1 MKTFPIRNFD
11 KGVINNIEQQ
21 SIPDGAASDSRNW
34 LTLGDRIE
42 LSGGY
47 DIIGTENTGTGRISG
62 LKVSTRADGTKQIF
76 RTRGKKLEYY
86 SLTTLDWVEIGSDQ
100 LGTAAD
106 GEDISFTEYI
116 TVAGNQTWL
125 SSPNSSLYKIMT
137 ANPGSITDEYNASK
151 NYKGFIKAVLNWIY
165 LWNTKTDKTGIYR
178 SYIDAQ
184 IFTTVAAENV
194 GTGTGAQLTF
204 TDTLVFKAGGARRTC
219 FGIAVTDG
227 TETFTDNFSGVLTG
241 SAGGTGTINYTTGAI
256 SVTFA
261 VAPANLQA
269 ITCDYSWED
278 STNNGIADF
287 TFSATRTAAQG
298 DLLRE
303 DIGGAIR
310 NLFNYAEQEY
320 VVHDENTWRVAYS
333 DDDLTVSNRI
343 FRERVGIKNWR
354 AAIST
359 GDGIFY
365 IDTSTPEKPYF
376 RRLTF
381 ESNSLEVL
389 PSPITLNIDLAG
401 YVFDQSVSYEW
412 GDYIL
417 FFFKSATSSNND
429 TTMVYHKVWKSIDIL
444 DYYVSCAENNA
455 GTLLGGDSLSNNVQ
469 RLFTG
474 FTANGSAI
482 NNYWIGNLSLLQID
496 ELKKFKRLTIKGQ
509 IDVDQSV
516 DVYLSYDDANFV
528 NVGTISGTGDYVST
542 TPTNV
547 IGSPQ
552 VGESE
557 IGGGGT
563 GISAYDYTY
572 EIRVR
577 SPKFDR
583 VKIKFM
589 ATDVGYASVSEINYY
604 DIQLYGQKNLNR
616 FRTT

>member
-1 MKTFPIRNFD
+1 
-11 KGVINNIEQQ
+11 
-21 SIPDGAASDSRNW
+21 
-34 LTLGDRIE
+34 
-42 LSGGY
+42 
-47 DIIGTENTGTGRISG
+47 
-62 LKVSTRADGTKQIF
+62 
-76 RTRGKKLEYY
+76 
-86 SLTTLDWVEIGSDQ
+86 LTTLDWVEVGSDQ

-137 ANPGSITDEYNASK
+137 ANPGSINDQYNSAK
-151 NYKGFIKAVLNWIY
+151 NYKGFIRTVLNWLY
-165 LWNTKTDKTGIYR
+165 LWNIKTDKTGIYR

-184 IFTTVAAENV
+184 IYTTVSAENV
-194 GTGTGAQLTF
+194 GTGNGATLTF
-204 TDTLVFKAGGARRTC
+204 TDTLAFKGGGAKRTC
-219 FGIAVTDG
+219 FGVLVTDG
-227 TETFTDNFSGVLTG
+227 VETFTDNFSGGLTG
-241 SAGGTGTINYTTGAI
+241 SAGGTGTINYTTGAL

-261 VAPANLQA
+261 VAPLNLQA

-287 TFSATRTAAQG
+287 TFSTPRTAAQG

-310 NLFNYAEQEY
+310 NIFNYAEQEY

-389 PSPITLNIDLAG
+389 PSPITLNVDLAG

-417 FFFKSATSSNND
+417 FFFKSANSSNND
-429 TTMVYHKVWKSIDIL
+429 TTMVYHKIWKSIDIL
-444 DYYVSCAENNA
+444 NYYVSCAENYG

-474 FTANGSAI
+474 FTANGSTI
-482 NNYWIGNLSLLQID
+482 TNYWVGNLSLLQIE

-509 IDVDQSV
+509 IDVDQSI
-516 DVYLSYDDANFV
+516 DVFLSYDNANFV
-528 NVGTISGTGDYVST
+528 QVGTISGSGDYVSA
-542 TPTNV
+542 TPRNV

-552 VGESE
+552 VAESE

-572 EIRVR
+572 EMRVR

-589 ATDVGYASVSEINYY
+589 ATNVGYASVSEINYY

>member
-47 DIIGTENTGTGRISG
+47 DIIGTENAGTGRISG

-86 SLTTLDWVEIGSDQ
+86 DLTTLDWVEVGSDQ

-137 ANPGSITDEYNASK
+137 ANPGSINDQYNSAK
-151 NYKGFIKAVLNWIY
+151 NYKGFIRTVLNWLY
-165 LWNTKTDKTGIYR
+165 LWNIKTDKTGIYR

-184 IFTTVAAENV
+184 IYTTVSAENV
-194 GTGTGAQLTF
+194 GTGNGATLTF
-204 TDTLVFKAGGARRTC
+204 TDTLAFKGGGAKRTC
-219 FGIAVTDG
+219 FGVLVTDG
-227 TETFTDNFSGVLTG
+227 VETFTDNFSGGLTG
-241 SAGGTGTINYTTGAI
+241 SAGGTGTINYTTGAL

-261 VAPANLQA
+261 VAPLNLQA

-287 TFSATRTAAQG
+287 TFSTPRTAAQG

-310 NLFNYAEQEY
+310 NIFNYAEQEY

-389 PSPITLNIDLAG
+389 PSPITLNVDLAG

-417 FFFKSATSSNND
+417 FFFKSANSSNND
-429 TTMVYHKVWKSIDIL
+429 TTMVYHKIWKSIDIL
-444 DYYVSCAENNA
+444 NYYVSCAENYG

-474 FTANGSAI
+474 FTANGSTI
-482 NNYWIGNLSLLQID
+482 TNYWVGNLSLLQIE

-509 IDVDQSV
+509 IDADQSI
-516 DVYLSYDDANFV
+516 DVFLSYDNANFV
-528 NVGTISGTGDYVST
+528 QVGTISGSGDYVSA
-542 TPTNV
+542 TPRNV

-552 VGESE
+552 VAESE

-572 EIRVR
+572 EMRVR

-589 ATDVGYASVSEINYY
+589 ATNVGYASVSEINYY

>member
-47 DIIGTENTGTGRISG
+47 DIIGTENAGTGRISG

-86 SLTTLDWVEIGSDQ
+86 SLTTLDWVEVGADQ

-137 ANPGSITDEYNASK
+137 ANPGSITDEYLLGK
-151 NYKGFIKAVLNWIY
+151 NYKGFIKTFLNWMF
-165 LWNTKTDKTGIYR
+165 LWNRLTDKTGIYR

-184 IFTTVAAENV
+184 ISTQVAAENI
-194 GTGTGAQLTF
+194 GTGNGVTLTF
-204 TDTLVFKAGGARRTC
+204 TATLAFKAAGARRTC
-219 FGIAVTDG
+219 FGVSVTN
-227 TETFTDNFSGVLTG
+227 TVETFTDNFSGVLTG

-269 ITCDYSWED
+269 ITCGHFWED

-287 TFSATRTAAQG
+287 SLSAPRTASQG
-298 DLLRE
+298 DELRE
-303 DIGGAIR
+303 DIGGVIR
-310 NLFNYAEQEY
+310 NLLTYSEQEY
-320 VVHDENTWRVAYS
+320 VLHDENTWRIAYT

-343 FRERVGIKNWR
+343 FRDHVGIKNWR

-389 PSPITLNIDLAG
+389 PSPITLNIDLSG

-417 FFFKSATSSNND
+417 FFFKSANSSNND
-429 TTMVYHKVWKSIDIL
+429 TAMVYHKVWKSIDIL

-474 FTANGSAI
+474 FTANGSVI
-482 NNYWIGNLSLLQID
+482 SNYWTGNLSLLQID

-516 DVYLSYDDANFV
+516 GVYLSYDDASFV
-528 NVGTISGTGDYVST
+528 QVGTISGTGDYVSSS
-542 TPTNV
+542 PTNV

-552 VGESE
+552 VATSE

-572 EIRVR
+572 EVRVR

-589 ATDVGYASVSEINYY
+589 ATGVGYASVSEINYY